1 MQQRTYAAAYI
12 CNEYVRPRISGREHM
27 LRLIHGSHAECLD
40 ARPIKSG
47 VERCVHLA
55 WLPFLLSLR
64 PLIFLS
70 PISSQAFTL
79 HLSNMLV
86 WDQFVTYSLIIVTFF
101 LTAPRPSHA
110 LPVNPPD
117 MKICDDGSEKPCIC
131 NDRLGLGKLKRVIAR
146 QCRTVSKGIHFK
158 FPNLEDSDEI
168 VWVSHLFFYRR

>member
-1 MQQRTYAAAYI
+1 
-12 CNEYVRPRISGREHM
+12 M
-27 LRLIHGSHAECLD
+27 LDPIHGSHAECLD

-79 HLSNMLV
+79 RLLNMLV
-86 WDQFVTYSLIIVTFF
+86 WHQFVTYSLIIVTFF

-110 LPVNPPD
+110 LPVIPQPVPSITHPSER
-117 MKICDDGSEKPCIC
+117 ICPDDGLPPCVC
-131 NDRLGLGKLKRVIAR
+131 GGRLSLLG
-146 QCRTVSKGIHFK
+146 HFWGPYRRRCMHIPDGVHLM
-158 FPNLEDSDEI
+158 FPDHDSSTDL
-168 VWVSHLFFYRR
+168 VMVSHLFFHWR

>member
-1 MQQRTYAAAYI
+1 
-12 CNEYVRPRISGREHM
+12 M
-27 LRLIHGSHAECLD
+27 LRLIRGSHGKCPD

-79 HLSNMLV
+79 RLLNMLV

-101 LTAPRPSHA
+101 LTTPRPSHA
-110 LPVNPPD
+110 LPAIPQPSEPE
-117 MKICDDGSEKPCIC
+117 CGDGGLAPCIC
-131 NDRLGLGKLKRVIAR
+131 GKRLSLMGPPGLLKD
-146 QCRTVSKGIHFK
+146 QCRTVSNGIHFAY
-158 FPNLEDSDEI
+158 PRVPISYDI
-168 VWVSHLFFYRR
+168 VWVSHLFFHWR